1 MRLNVPAERSEMPAE
16 PVELSYLPCSASR
29 ERNEPE
35 AFRHFQMDS
44 RPLAPHTVGGKGVE
58 TSVFKGYSPW

>member
-1 MRLNVPAERSEMPAE
+1 MPAE